1 MVGFIA
7 TTDFDWYSYLRDQ
20 RDLDEVNFWQPS
32 GGRGF
37 HAIAPG
43 APFFFKLKSPH
54 YAIGGFGYFARN
66 SVLPDWLAWDSFGRA
81 NGAPDLQA
89 MRERIR
95 KYRRR
100 FGGELGDGFHIGC
113 LMISQPVFFEERDWI
128 PQPRDWAANI
138 VSGATYNL
146 DSGEGQRVWLECLA
160 RAATRQSAEIR
171 MVAEERARY
180 GEPVLVQPRLGQG
193 TFRIAVTDAYR
204 RACAVSGEHSLPVLD
219 VAHIKP
225 YGEGGE
231 HEISNGLLLRTDIH
245 RLFARGHLSR
255 SADERPG
262 MSWLD
267 RGERE
272 KGGTCDGLPGTRL
285 TLSPGPEEQ

>member
-1 MVGFIA
+1 MGLFRSCKRRA
-7 TTDFDWYSYLRDQ
+7 GPASYARAHSQ
-20 RDLDEVNFWQPS
+20 IPS
-32 GGRGF
+32 
-37 HAIAPG
+37 A
-43 APFFFKLKSPH
+43 
-54 YAIGGFGYFARN
+54 
-66 SVLPDWLAWDSFGRA
+66 VW
-81 NGAPDLQA
+81 
-89 MRERIR
+89 
-95 KYRRR
+95 RRTWR
-100 FGGELGDGFHIGC
+100 
-113 LMISQPVFFEERDWI
+113 RI

-146 DSGEGQRVWLECLA
+146 DSGEGQHVWLECLA

-231 HEISNGLLLRTDIH
+231 
-245 RLFARGHLSR
+245 
-255 SADERPG
+255 
-262 MSWLD
+262 
-267 RGERE
+267 
-272 KGGTCDGLPGTRL
+272 
-285 TLSPGPEEQ
+285 